1 VRYAIEDADPLGALE
16 AAMAMPVT
24 RYAKSGDVHVAY
36 QVFGNGPID
45 LVFVPGF
52 VSHIENYWDH
62 PDLARWLL
70 RLASFAR
77 VAMFDKRGTGLSD
90 RVSEFPSL
98 DLRMDDARAVMDA
111 AGFERAALLGIS
123 EGGPMAV
130 LFAATYPQRC
140 RGLVLYGSFA
150 RSSSWLSAE
159 GLEAYLRYVD
169 KAWGSGRS
177 LPTFAPSRQNDL
189 ALQQWW
195 GRFER
200 LGASPAAAIAVMQML
215 TQIDVSDIL
224 SSVHVPT
231 LVIHCTGDPLINVE
245 SGRFLAEHIPGAR
258 LLELPG
264 HDHLFF
270 IHEQIGDAM
279 EEFLTESVS
288 AAESD
293 RVLAAVLFTDIVGST
308 ARAEQLGDQRWHN
321 LLDAHH
327 TTVRRELARSRGHEV
342 KSLGD
347 GFLVTFDGPARAVR
361 CACAIAEAVG
371 PLDIQVRSGLHT
383 GEIEIADNDVQG
395 IAVHIASRVSALAGP
410 GEVLVSRTV
419 KDLVAGSGLRFQ
431 ERGKHSLKGL
441 QEPMD
446 LYAAAN

>member
-1 VRYAIEDADPLGALE
+1 MAL
-16 AAMAMPVT
+16 PVT

-36 QVFGNGPID
+36 QIFGSGPID
-45 LVFVPGF
+45 LVFIPGF

-62 PDLARWLL
+62 PDLARWLR
-70 RLASFAR
+70 RLGSFAR

-90 RVSEFPSL
+90 HVSEFPSL
-98 DLRMDDARAVMDA
+98 ELRMDDARAVMDA
-111 AGFERAALLGIS
+111 AGIEQAALLGVS
-123 EGGPMAV
+123 EGGPMAA

-140 RGLVLYGSFA
+140 RGLVLYGTFA

-159 GLEAYLRYVD
+159 VLERYLRYVD

-177 LPTFAPSRQNDL
+177 LPMFVPSRQNDP
-189 ALQQWW
+189 ALEQWW

-200 LGASPAAAIAVMQML
+200 LGASPGAAIAVMQML
-215 TQIDVSDIL
+215 TRIDVSDIL
-224 SSVHVPT
+224 SSVRVPT
-231 LVIHCTGDPLINVE
+231 LVIHCTGDSLVNVE
-245 SGRFLAEHIPGAR
+245 NGRFLAEHIPGAR

-264 HDHLFF
+264 QDHLFF
-270 IHEQIGDAM
+270 IHEQIGDAI
-279 EEFLTESVS
+279 EEFLTGSIS
-288 AAESD
+288 AVGSD
-293 RVLAAVLFTDIVGST
+293 RVLATVLFTDIVGST

-327 TTVRRELARSRGHEV
+327 TTVRRELARSRGNEV

-347 GFLVTFDGPARAVR
+347 GFLATFDGPARAVR
-361 CACAIAEAVG
+361 CACAIAEAVR

-395 IAVHIASRVSALAGP
+395 IAVHVASRVSALAGP

-419 KDLVAGSGLRFQ
+419 KDLVAGSGLHFH
-431 ERGKHSLKGL
+431 ERGRHSLKGL

-446 LYAAAN
+446 LYAASN

>member
-1 VRYAIEDADPLGALE
+1 
-16 AAMAMPVT
+16 MAMPVT

-36 QVFGNGPID
+36 QVFGSGPID
-45 LVFVPGF
+45 LVIVPGF
-52 VSHIENYWDH
+52 VSHIEHHWDH

-90 RVSEFPSL
+90 HVSELPSL
-98 DLRMDDARAVMDA
+98 ELRMDDARAVMDA
-111 AGFERAALLGIS
+111 AGIERAALLGIS
-123 EGGPMAV
+123 EGGAMAA

-140 RGLVLYGSFA
+140 RELVLYGSFS
-150 RSSSWLSAE
+150 RSSSRLAAE
-159 GLEAYLRYVD
+159 WSEAYLKYID
-169 KAWGSGRS
+169 KAWGSGHD
-177 LPTFAPSRQNDL
+177 LPMFAPSRQNDL

-200 LGASPAAAIAVMQML
+200 LGASPAAAIAVVRMIN
-215 TQIDVSDIL
+215 QIDITNIL
-224 SSVHVPT
+224 SSIHVPT
-231 LVIHCTGDPLINVE
+231 LVIHCTGDTLISVK

-264 HDHLFF
+264 DDHLFF
-270 IHEQIGDAM
+270 IHEQIGDAV
-279 EEFLTESVS
+279 EEFLTGSVS
-288 AAESD
+288 AVESD
-293 RVLAAVLFTDIVGST
+293 RVLATVLFTDIVNST

-327 TTVRRELARSRGHEV
+327 TTVRRELARSRGNEV

-347 GFLVTFDGPARAVR
+347 GFLATFDGPARAVR
-361 CACAIAEAVG
+361 CACAIAEAVS

-383 GEIEIADNDVQG
+383 GEIEITNNDVQG
-395 IAVHIASRVSALAGP
+395 IAVHIASRVLALAGP

-419 KDLVAGSGLRFQ
+419 KDLVAGSGLRFN
-431 ERGKHSLKGL
+431 ERGRHSLKGL

-446 LYAAAN
+446 LYAASS

>member
-1 VRYAIEDADPLGALE
+1 
-16 AAMAMPVT
+16 MAMPVT

-36 QVFGNGPID
+36 QIFGSGPID

-111 AGFERAALLGIS
+111 ARIERAALLGIS
-123 EGGPMAV
+123 EGGPMAA

-140 RGLVLYGSFA
+140 RGLVLYGGFA

-177 LPTFAPSRQNDL
+177 LPMFAPSRQNDL

-231 LVIHCTGDPLINVE
+231 LVIHCTGDTLINVE
-245 SGRFLAEHIPGAR
+245 HGRFLAEHIPGAR

-264 HDHLFF
+264 EDHLFF
-270 IHEQIGDAM
+270 LHERIGEAI
-279 EEFLTESVS
+279 EEFLTGSIS
-288 AAESD
+288 AAESH
-293 RVLAAVLFTDIVGST
+293 RVLASVLFTDIVGST
-308 ARAEQLGDQRWHN
+308 AQAEN
-321 LLDAHH
+321 
-327 TTVRRELARSRGHEV
+327 
-342 KSLGD
+342 
-347 GFLVTFDGPARAVR
+347 
-361 CACAIAEAVG
+361 
-371 PLDIQVRSGLHT
+371 
-383 GEIEIADNDVQG
+383 
-395 IAVHIASRVSALAGP
+395 
-410 GEVLVSRTV
+410 
-419 KDLVAGSGLRFQ
+419 
-431 ERGKHSLKGL
+431 
-441 QEPMD
+441 
-446 LYAAAN
+446 

>member
-1 VRYAIEDADPLGALE
+1 
-16 AAMAMPVT
+16 MAMPVT

-36 QVFGNGPID
+36 QIFGSGPID

-111 AGFERAALLGIS
+111 AGIERAALLGIS
-123 EGGPMAV
+123 EGGPMAA

-140 RGLVLYGSFA
+140 QGLVLYGSFA
-150 RSSSWLSAE
+150 RSSSWLSVE
-159 GLEAYLRYVD
+159 GLETYLRYVD

-177 LPTFAPSRQNDL
+177 LPMFAPSRQNDL

-231 LVIHCTGDPLINVE
+231 LVIHCTGDPLINVQ
-245 SGRFLAEHIPGAR
+245 SGRFLADHIPGAR

-279 EEFLTESVS
+279 EEFLTGSIS

-293 RVLAAVLFTDIVGST
+293 RVLATVLFTDIVGST

-327 TTVRRELARSRGHEV
+327 TTVRRELARSRGKEV

-347 GFLVTFDGPARAVR
+347 GFLATFDGPARAVR

-395 IAVHIASRVSALAGP
+395 IAVHIASRVSAFARP

-419 KDLVAGSGLRFQ
+419 KDLVAGSGLRFN
-431 ERGKHSLKGL
+431 ERGRHSLKGL
-441 QEPMD
+441 QESMD
-446 LYAAAN
+446 LYAASN